1 MSNHER
7 NVEGI
12 KAFAKQKTQITKD
25 KVDKAIQTLIKK
37 KEAINF
43 CSVSEVAN
51 VSKTFLY
58 QQEDIKERI
67 QKLRK
72 QQHEVFSPKA
82 VKRNMRDEN
91 KDRIIEVQ
99 REKIRSLQDE
109 IKTLKQQLQI
119 NYGQDYERL

>member
-1 MSNHER
+1 MSNHQR

-12 KAFAKQKTQITKD
+12 RNFAKQKTGIARD
-25 KVDKAIQTLIKK
+25 KVDKAIKTLIKK
-37 KEAINF
+37 KEPINF
-43 CSVSEVAN
+43 NSVSEFAN

-72 QQHEVFSPKA
+72 QQYEVVSPRA
-82 VKRNMRDEN
+82 IKRNMRDES

-99 REKIRSLQDE
+99 RETIKGLKEE
-109 IKTLKQQLQI
+109 IKALKVKLQL
-119 NYGQDYERL
+119 NYSHEYENL